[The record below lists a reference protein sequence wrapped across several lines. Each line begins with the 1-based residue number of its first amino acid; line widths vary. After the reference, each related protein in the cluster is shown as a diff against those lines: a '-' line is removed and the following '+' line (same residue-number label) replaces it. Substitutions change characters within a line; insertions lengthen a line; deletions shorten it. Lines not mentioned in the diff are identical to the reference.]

1 MTTIDASS
9 AASSAASST
18 ASSAAS
24 SAIVDAAVIY
34 TRGAPEINR
43 VFVPRRDRLS
53 QPCVANALG
62 TQ

>member
-1 MTTIDASS
+1 MTTID
-9 AASSAASST
+9 

-43 VFVPRRDRLS
+43 VFVPRRARLS
-53 QPCVANALG
+53 KLCIANSVE

>member
-18 ASSAAS
+18 M
-24 SAIVDAAVIY
+24 VDAAVIY
-34 TRGAPEINR
+34 KRGAPEINR